1 MLDII
6 LVNPLLIVNL
16 SVVLIMEVNDRYLQT
31 VNNEY
36 KNK

>member
-16 SVVLIMEVNDRYLQT
+16 SVVLIMEVNDRYLQK
-31 VNNEY
+31 VNHEH